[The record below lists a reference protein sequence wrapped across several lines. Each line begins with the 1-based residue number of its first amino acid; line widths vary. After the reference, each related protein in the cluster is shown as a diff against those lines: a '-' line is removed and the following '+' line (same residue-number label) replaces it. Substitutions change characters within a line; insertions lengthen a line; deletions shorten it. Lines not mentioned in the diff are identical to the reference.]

1 MSWEEAVRKL
11 FQTHPRAVSSK
22 TVIEAIK
29 SASEN
34 TPTFTLTARDLAS
47 EQNRSWNLGFDR
59 GVRTEQERI
68 IKLLDT
74 DFWHHSIWGCEERK
88 CVRNCPTCEL
98 IALIKG
104 ENK

>member
-34 TPTFTLTARDLAS
+34 TPPFTLTARDLAA
-47 EQNRSWNLGFDR
+47 EQNRSWNLGYDR
-59 GVRTEQERI
+59 GQQDERERI
-68 IKLLDT
+68 IKLIQEELGA
-74 DFWHHSIWGCEERK
+74 WGD
-88 CVRNCPTCEL
+88 VNVGSV

>member
-47 EQNRSWNLGFDR
+47 EQNRSWNLGHDR
-59 GVRTEQERI
+59 GQQDERERI
-68 IKLLDT
+68 IKLIQEELGA
-74 DFWHHSIWGCEERK
+74 WGD
-88 CVRNCPTCEL
+88 VNVGSVIT
-98 IALIKG
+98 LIKG

>member
-34 TPTFTLTARDLAS
+34 TPTFALTARDLAS
-47 EQNRSWNLGFDR
+47 EQNRSWNLGHDR
-59 GVRTEQERI
+59 GQQDERERI
-68 IKLLDT
+68 IKLIQEELGA
-74 DFWHHSIWGCEERK
+74 WGD
-88 CVRNCPTCEL
+88 VNVGSV

>member
-47 EQNRSWNLGFDR
+47 EQNRSWNLGHDR
-59 GVRTEQERI
+59 GQQDERERI
-68 IKLLDT
+68 IKLIQEELGA
-74 DFWHHSIWGCEERK
+74 WGD
-88 CVRNCPTCEL
+88 VNVGSV

>member
-34 TPTFTLTARDLAS
+34 TPTFTLALANVTDDTQTEMS
-47 EQNRSWNLGFDR
+47 PNAHTDNLLTRAEYRAQGRIF
-59 GVRTEQERI
+59 EREAI
-68 IKLLDT
+68 AQQLKALPADALFYPDNILKILKL
-74 DFWHHSIWGCEERK
+74 H
-88 CVRNCPTCEL
+88 
-98 IALIKG
+98 
-104 ENK
+104 

>member
-68 IKLLDT
+68 IKLIT
-74 DFWHHSIWGCEERK
+74 DNDVVGADWW
-88 CVRNCPTCEL
+88 

-104 ENK
+104 KNK

>member
-34 TPTFTLTARDLAS
+34 TPPFTLTARDLAS

-68 IKLLDT
+68 IKLLESKSECRPESGHD
-74 DFWHHSIWGCEERK
+74 WNGGCYCEE
-88 CVRNCPTCEL
+88 
-98 IALIKG
+98 IAFIKE